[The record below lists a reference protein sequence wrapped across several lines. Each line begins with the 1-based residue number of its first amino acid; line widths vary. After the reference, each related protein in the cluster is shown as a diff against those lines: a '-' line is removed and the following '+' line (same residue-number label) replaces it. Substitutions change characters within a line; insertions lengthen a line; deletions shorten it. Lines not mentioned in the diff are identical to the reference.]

1 MQYMTEHPSLHP
13 ENFLHIDNFYYTQM
27 RYEIDGT
34 AITCIGK
41 FDKEN
46 YELFT
51 KLFVTPA
58 GPGRLIKQRNNL

>member
-1 MQYMTEHPSLHP
+1 MTEHPSLNP
-13 ENFLHIDNFYYTQM
+13 ENFLQIDNFYYTQM

-51 KLFVTPA
+51 KLFVDSRRTGA
-58 GPGRLIKQRNNL
+58 TYKAKE